1 MQHGRR
7 ARCPGQDAGEGP
19 ACLGGGGR
27 GAPTAIVRTTFTCHA
42 QCVQTS
48 GKLLLTKAPI
58 ELVVLPDT
66 IRYLERQSRVQ
77 RAAGVAMAAVWVE
90 PDGC

>member
-1 MQHGRR
+1 
-7 ARCPGQDAGEGP
+7 
-19 ACLGGGGR
+19 
-27 GAPTAIVRTTFTCHA
+27 
-42 QCVQTS
+42 VQTS